1 LFTLAQVLTVE
12 WITEL
17 TRDVP
22 YLFIRT
28 VVMFVVVMAVVRW
41 TGKRTIANMA
51 PFDLAVVILIGE
63 VAAIPISEVN
73 LHLVNG
79 LVPVVM
85 LGLLHVL
92 MTTINLYSK
101 RFEAMTE
108 GKPTKIVQAGK
119 VIKSNMMK
127 ERVSMEDLKT
137 ALRHHDVVNIERV
150 DEAWVEHAGGISVI
164 LKPDEDPATPKD
176 IDAAIEKIVEQ
187 TTARLRAE
195 LKTLLNERPP
205 GREMRPTDDHPRS

>member
-1 LFTLAQVLTVE
+1 MFILAQVFTVE

-17 TRDVP
+17 FRDVP
-22 YLFIRT
+22 HLFLRT
-28 VVMFVVVMAVVRW
+28 VIMFVVVMVVVRW

-63 VAAIPISEVN
+63 VAGIPLSETD
-73 LHLVNG
+73 LHLLNG

-92 MTTINLYSK
+92 MTSINIHSK
-101 RFEAMTE
+101 RFESMTE
-108 GKPTKIVQAGK
+108 GNPTQLVKDGK
-119 VIKSNMMK
+119 VIRANMAK

-137 ALRHHDVVNIERV
+137 ALRHHDVKHVERV
-150 DEAWVEHAGGISVI
+150 QEAWLEHAGGISVI
-164 LKPDEDPATPKD
+164 LTPDEDPATHRD
-176 IDAAIEKIVEQ
+176 LRVALDAAVEKIVEQ

-195 LKTLLNERPP
+195 LTALLNERRQGPE
-205 GREMRPTDDHPRS
+205 G